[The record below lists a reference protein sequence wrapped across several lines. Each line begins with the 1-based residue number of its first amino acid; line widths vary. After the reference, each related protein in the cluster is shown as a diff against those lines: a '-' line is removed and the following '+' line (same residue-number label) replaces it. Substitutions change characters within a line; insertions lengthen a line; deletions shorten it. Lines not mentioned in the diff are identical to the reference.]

1 MLVAMGEFALL
12 QTELKPVL
20 LTMSKTNLNIT
31 AVHKYPILEMPP
43 MIFVHWDTLGSL
55 NTVLNQTKGVVSQFE
70 QLQKPQTAQ
79 ANNSTIGN
87 PLSQIGE
94 TIGGA
99 LGLGK

>member
-1 MLVAMGEFALL
+1 
-12 QTELKPVL
+12 
-20 LTMSKTNLNIT
+20 
-31 AVHKYPILEMPP
+31 

-79 ANNSTIGN
+79 ANNSTPGN